1 MGERLRKVAA
11 LFTLTV
17 LGAALASGCS
27 SPSYGNSSAATSE
40 GLSPVPTVTVP
51 DGPTT
56 TSDESDPE
64 VAECQKAADD
74 NPLSV
79 VFEPHRRMAVNQSYG
94 ISVVLALNPAA
105 IEGSQFPAS
114 DSTTIVTISHGRCTM
129 TVTLTGIDFDV
140 TSTSPAEQSFIS
152 TDSLTWE
159 WQVAPKRAGQ
169 ALALKLVIQP
179 KVNSGGGNVLLGRAQ
194 SITQTIQVDTQQ
206 ENVPARVLGMADD
219 IASNDLF
226 RFLFPEQCRA
236 RGLLHL
242 DPTPIAHG
250 AAGA

>member
-1 MGERLRKVAA
+1 
-11 LFTLTV
+11 
-17 LGAALASGCS
+17 
-27 SPSYGNSSAATSE
+27 
-40 GLSPVPTVTVP
+40 
-51 DGPTT
+51 
-56 TSDESDPE
+56 
-64 VAECQKAADD
+64 
-74 NPLSV
+74 
-79 VFEPHRRMAVNQSYG
+79 MAVNQSYG
-94 ISVVLALNPAA
+94 ISVVLALNAAA
-105 IEGSQFPAS
+105 IEGSQLPAS
-114 DSTTIVTISHGRCTM
+114 DPTTIVTITHGRCTM

-206 ENVPARVLGMADD
+206 ENVPAHVLGMADD

-226 RFLFPEQCRA
+226 RFLFPSSAVLVAFFIWIRRRLPTA
-236 RGLLHL
+236 RPAPE
-242 DPTPIAHG
+242 DPPADADDGPDLSPEPAPRHR
-250 AAGA
+250 